1 MMRAI
6 LVKEPGG
13 VEQLYLGEY
22 PIPEPKPDELLVR
35 VKATALNR
43 ADILQR
49 RGHYPPPPGASPIL
63 GLEMAGIVEKAGT
76 QCTQF
81 REGDRVFG
89 LLPGGGYAEYAVIP
103 ESLAMPIPEH
113 MDFTEAA
120 AIAEVFLTAYQAMFW
135 LAELKA
141 GQYVLIHAGASGV
154 GTAAIQLAKEAGF
167 IPIVTAGTEEKLAFC
182 RELGAVAAF
191 NYKEGPFAPKV
202 MEATDRAGVHAVLD
216 FVGAPYWHQNVECL
230 TTDGRLILIS
240 ALGGVKV
247 AEVNLAP
254 LLAKRIHVIA
264 TTLRARSVA
273 YKAQLVRDF
282 TQFAWKRFADG
293 RLRPIIDRVWPWTQV
308 REAHRYMEENR
319 NIGKIVLRVE

>member
-1 MMRAI
+1 MRAI

-13 VEQLYLGEY
+13 AEQLYLGEY
-22 PIPEPKPDELLVR
+22 PTPRPGAGELLVR
-35 VKATALNR
+35 VQATALNR

-63 GLEMAGIVEKAGT
+63 GLEIAGVVEKAGSE
-76 QCTQF
+76 CTRF
-81 REGDRVFG
+81 REGDQVFG
-89 LLPGGGYAEYAVIP
+89 LLAGGGYAEYAVIP

-113 MDFTEAA
+113 LDFTEAA
-120 AIAEVFLTAYQAMFW
+120 AIAEVFLTAFQAMFW
-135 LAELKA
+135 LADLQP
-141 GQYVLIHAGASGV
+141 GQRVLIHAGASGV

-182 RELGAVAAF
+182 RKLGAVAAF
-191 NYKEGPFAPKV
+191 NYKEGPFAPEV
-202 MEATDRAGVHAVLD
+202 MKATDGEGVHAVLD

-247 AEVNLAP
+247 GEVNLAP
-254 LLAKRIHVIA
+254 LLAKRIHVIG
-264 TTLRARSVA
+264 TTLRARSLT
-273 YKAQLVRDF
+273 YKARLVDEF
-282 TQFAWKRFADG
+282 TRFAWERFADG
-293 RLRPIIDRVWPWTQV
+293 RLRPIVDRVWPWTQV
-308 REAHRYMEENR
+308 QEAHRYMEENR